1 MNNILKKKYKYEPVR
16 RNFKAKEISLR
27 DVQLKAVMVIPTE
40 LVLIFLNVNKHTI
53 KEHFLLIKAF
63 IKSRR
68 HGLCFLMCALLA
80 FVSHVL
86 LDYMIYESWP

>member
-1 MNNILKKKYKYEPVR
+1 MKNILKKYKYKPVK

-27 DVQLKAVMVIPTE
+27 DVQLKALSVMVILTE

-68 HGLCFLMCALLA
+68 HGLCFFNVCS
-80 FVSHVL
+80 FG
-86 LDYMIYESWP
+86 I